1 MIDLKKPYQW
11 DDINDQLKAKLS
23 TPYNLR
29 FYQSLS
35 QALLETVM
43 AFQSLYSHKRQYNT
57 HLGLGTHA
65 DEALLF
71 LSRQGIKG
79 IDLRND
85 STLDEKKTLFCL
97 MDSDDAITAEVYR
110 DLYSIDEKIF
120 KIRISHHAHSFEKA
134 LPTVSDTEVVL
145 FPFGEK
151 GAIALHGK
159 RCASLPSFLAP
170 TLSWSQQ
177 PLPVIP
183 FPLRQEN
190 KKWVQDLEVSGVAGS
205 QSLPAL
211 SAHRIYDRA
220 ILTWLDVEGEA
231 LRQTLIREEKISADH
246 VESLS
251 LSRWNELK
259 LIPQFEKRGW
269 SPEMFRGTLILS
281 AELAQDGK
289 LLSKV
294 EAAVK
299 KIRSRGTI

>member
-11 DDINDQLKAKLS
+11 DEINDQLKAKLN

-71 LSRQGIKG
+71 LSRQGIKN
-79 IDLRND
+79 IDLRQDAN
-85 STLDEKKTLFCL
+85 LDEKKTLFCL
-97 MDSDDAITAEVYR
+97 LDTDDAITAELYR

-120 KIRISHHAHSFEKA
+120 KIRISHHTHSFENT
-134 LPTVSDTEVVL
+134 LPVVLDTEVVL
-145 FPFGEK
+145 FPFGDK

-170 TLSWSQQ
+170 TLLWSQQ

-183 FPLRQEN
+183 FPRHQEN
-190 KKWVQDLEVSGVAGS
+190 KKWVQDLESSGVAGS
-205 QSLPAL
+205 QTLPGLADQ
-211 SAHRIYDRA
+211 RIYDRA
-220 ILTWLDVEGEA
+220 LLTWLDVEGEA
-231 LRQTLIREEKISADH
+231 LRQSLIRDEKLSAGV

-281 AELAQDGK
+281 AELAQDAK
-289 LLSKV
+289 LLSKIESSV
-294 EAAVK
+294 N